1 MSSAKKKFRKKPGE
15 SQVKTIAQASSDFRR
30 KDTKPVAQKKRPAAS
45 RPLLPGSWQIN
56 LGTFALLIIG
66 TLTLYA
72 PDLHLGF
79 FAVDDPDYVSKNPWI
94 RSITSENI
102 SHILGT
108 PYFAN
113 YSPAHLFSYMLDY
126 AVAGGSA
133 FAFHLSSNI
142 WAGVVAGF
150 VFLTA
155 LALTQNRWISIA
167 SAVLFVVHP
176 VHVEAVVWISSR
188 KDLVATAFALP
199 SLLAYLR
206 YRQDAS
212 KKWYAVSLLLFLVAV
227 AGKLSVATFPG
238 VFLAY
243 DYFVE
248 KRPLRRSIA
257 DKIPF
262 LIAALIIALAA
273 ASAQPSMGHR
283 PDPYVLSAAL
293 VQNFWLLTGFAS
305 YVLYRVPPETTQIM
319 LQIGGVLFLI
329 AAFVT
334 PFFLSR
340 KLPMVAV
347 LVYWILLAFI
357 PAQVLSFTH
366 PVTDRYIFF
375 PSVAAVILVAWTLF
389 QITKNISTYSL
400 AAFSIATV
408 VLAVL
413 WATKT
418 LIYLGEWKDP
428 RSVWHA
434 AMNKS
439 SDPTISQNLG
449 SYYVELARRISDSTQ
464 PAPAEDLRRL
474 AAVVWKNDQRLPKLD
489 AEVAGGQLNGQM
501 HKEFKD
507 QIMSLAWDA
516 FQKTLQTKGDRVMPA
531 LYYNRG
537 LILMERNDLN
547 GAKKEFQAGVNEAS
561 REGFAQVRN
570 ELTVYCYTDL
580 GIIAYKQVNYE
591 ESLKWFRLAEQQQ
604 NSAGANWVPTLSQT
618 CKQLEGIIAS
628 QKKPG

>member
-1 MSSAKKKFRKKPGE
+1 VSSAKKKFKKKPGD
-15 SQVKTIAQASSDFRR
+15 SQVKTIAQPSVDLKK
-30 KDTKPVAQKKRPAAS
+30 KDAKAVAQKKRSAAS
-45 RPLLPGSWQIN
+45 RPLLPGSWQMN
-56 LGTFALLIIG
+56 LGTFAFLIIG
-66 TLTLYA
+66 TLALYSS
-72 PDLHLGF
+72 DLHLGF
-79 FAVDDPDYVSKNPWI
+79 FAVDDPDYVAKNPWI
-94 RSITSENI
+94 RSMSSENI
-102 SHILGT
+102 GHILST

-113 YSPAHLFSYMLDY
+113 YSPMHLFSYMLDY
-126 AVAGGSA
+126 AIAPGSA
-133 FAFHLSSNI
+133 VAFHLSSNI

-167 SAVLFVVHP
+167 SAILFVVHP
-176 VHVEAVVWISSR
+176 VHVEAVAWISSR
-188 KDLVATAFALP
+188 KDLVAAAFALP
-199 SLLAYLR
+199 SYLAYLR
-206 YRQDAS
+206 YRNEAS
-212 KKWYAVSLLLFLVAV
+212 KTWYVISLLLFLVAV

-238 VFLAY
+238 VFFAY

-248 KRPLRRSIA
+248 KRTLSRSIV

-283 PDPYVLSAAL
+283 PNPYVLSASL

-305 YVLYRVPPETTQIM
+305 YVLYRVPPQATQIM
-319 LQIGGVLFLI
+319 LQVGGVLFLI
-329 AAFVT
+329 AALVA
-334 PFFLSR
+334 PFFLGR
-340 KLPMVAV
+340 KLPIVAV
-347 LVYWILLAFI
+347 LLYWILLAFV
-357 PAQVLSFTH
+357 PAQALSFTH

-375 PSVAAVILVAWTLF
+375 PSVAGVILIAWALF
-389 QITKNISTYSL
+389 QITRNISQYSM
-400 AAFSIATV
+400 AAFAAAIF
-408 VLAVL
+408 VLAGL
-413 WATKT
+413 WTTKT
-418 LIYLGEWKDP
+418 LNYLGEWKDP
-428 RSVWHA
+428 RSVWYA
-434 AMNKS
+434 AMKKS

-449 SYYVELARRISDSTQ
+449 SYYVGLARSMGDTTQ
-464 PAPAEDLRRL
+464 SAPTDDLRRL
-474 AAVVWKNDQRLPKLD
+474 AAIVWKNDQRLPKLG
-489 AEVAGGQLNGQM
+489 AEITSGQANGQM

-531 LYYNRG
+531 LFYNRG

-547 GAKKEFQAGVNEAS
+547 GAKKEFLAGVNEAS

-580 GIIAYKQVNYE
+580 GIISWKQVNYE
-591 ESLKWFRLAEQQQ
+591 ESLKWFKLAEQQQ